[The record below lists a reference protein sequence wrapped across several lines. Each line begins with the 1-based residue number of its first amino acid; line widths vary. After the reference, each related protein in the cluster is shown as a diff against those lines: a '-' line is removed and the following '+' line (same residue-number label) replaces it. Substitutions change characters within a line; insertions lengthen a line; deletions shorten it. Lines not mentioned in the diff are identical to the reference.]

1 MKKQALQQMK
11 RGMKQFS
18 TMLNRFKNKIDQ
30 LEKQGTPIPADCKES
45 ITKVVDLVNTILNA
59 GDDFD
64 MESFDFS
71 ELQSIGE
78 TIQECAPKIEQA
90 AQLPRIIKQLNAQVT
105 RLEKRVKGVETRA
118 ARAEL
123 DLSGILQTIRG
134 NLDQL
139 KADIESLKTFD
150 DPFALLEELP
160 ERFHEIDQDLS
171 SVEGLFQMQKVV
183 KTLSSKAA
191 RYEQRVKRLES
202 KKAENAAD
210 ARAVLE
216 ELKGVI
222 KELKALKVTEET
234 FESIPE
240 LMERAFELVDQ
251 LEEELGL
258 SKGPEPVFE
267 LKGKP
272 VLPQFNAPQFDKLMK
287 SVSKTR
293 FASN

>member
-1 MKKQALQQMK
+1 
-11 RGMKQFS
+11 
-18 TMLNRFKNKIDQ
+18 
-30 LEKQGTPIPADCKES
+30 
-45 ITKVVDLVNTILNA
+45 
-59 GDDFD
+59 
-64 MESFDFS
+64 
-71 ELQSIGE
+71 
-78 TIQECAPKIEQA
+78 
-90 AQLPRIIKQLNAQVT
+90 
-105 RLEKRVKGVETRA
+105 
-118 ARAEL
+118 
-123 DLSGILQTIRG
+123 
-134 NLDQL
+134 
-139 KADIESLKTFD
+139 
-150 DPFALLEELP
+150 
-160 ERFHEIDQDLS
+160 
-171 SVEGLFQMQKVV
+171 VEGLFQMQKVV